1 MRKMAEDN
9 LVMVLACAWL
19 IMSGAVYLIKVSMRF
34 LVELIVE
41 LFYESDEITQ
51 KIWIVTGF
59 ITLLIMG
66 WLCIGITICCLK

>member
-1 MRKMAEDN
+1 MKKMVEDN

-66 WLCIGITICCLK
+66 WLCIGITICCLQ